1 MPRRKRGRRGQGRVY
16 KRGRV
21 YWIAFHLDDGTR
33 WRQSADTENPKEAET
48 LLHRRLTERA
58 EGRLPTRTQ
67 DEASAPLVAAPETAE
82 PTFEEARDV
91 FYADMRTKGCRS
103 FADAKRR
110 VEKHLARAFAGRLMD
125 SITPTDIRRY
135 QAMRLDEG
143 ATNGGV
149 RREMA
154 ALKRMFRLLLH
165 DERLSKVPNIPMP
178 SEGKPRQGFFERE
191 ELDRLLPHLPDWLR
205 PPVAFAYHLG
215 WRMRSEVF
223 SLQWRQVDL
232 VTGTVRLE
240 PGQTKS
246 GKGRLVY
253 LWDEPRAL
261 IEQQWHEHRELFPDC
276 PFVFHRY
283 GSQIRQPL
291 ESWRK
296 ACNAAGLSGKL
307 MHDFRRTA
315 ARNLLRDG
323 VDQSTAM
330 QILGHETAEVFRRY
344 AIKDERVLREAAER
358 LSQAANRRAKAQLG
372 HTDPIQRGSEQG
384 DKTLTH

>member
-1 MPRRKRGRRGQGRVY
+1 VRRRRRGRRGQGTVY
-16 KRGRV
+16 RRGPV
-21 YWIAFHLDDGTR
+21 YWIEFPVPGRSR
-33 WRQSADTENPKEAET
+33 WKESAQTEDKAAAEI
-48 LLHRRLTERA
+48 LLRKRLVERDSGA
-58 EGRLPTRTQ
+58 LPDRNG
-67 DEASAPLVAAPETAE
+67 SVVPAAHPNTPEST

-103 FADAKRR
+103 FEDAKRR
-110 VEKHLARAFAGRLMD
+110 VEKHLARMFAGRLMD
-125 SITPTDIRRY
+125 SISPTDIRRY

-178 SEGKPRQGFFERE
+178 AEGKPRQGFFERE
-191 ELDRLLPHLPDWLR
+191 DLDRLLPYLPSWLR
-205 PPVAFAYHLG
+205 PPVVFAYNLG

-223 SLQWRQVDL
+223 SIEWRQVDL
-232 VTGTVRLE
+232 VHGTVRLE

-253 LWDEPRAL
+253 LWDEPRAVV
-261 IEQQWHEHRELFPDC
+261 EQQWHEHRELFPDC

-296 ACNAAGLSGKL
+296 ACNAAGLPGRL

-344 AIKDERVLREAAER
+344 AIKDERVLREAAEK
-358 LSQAANRRAKAQLG
+358 LSRAANQRSKPQVSRNAAPGNDTQP
-372 HTDPIQRGSEQG
+372 TDS
-384 DKTLTH
+384 TLTH

>member
-1 MPRRKRGRRGQGRVY
+1 VL
-16 KRGRV
+16 
-21 YWIAFHLDDGTR
+21 WIAFHLDDGTR
-33 WRQSADTENPKEAET
+33 WRESANTENRREAEA
-48 LLHRRLTERA
+48 LLHKRLTERN
-58 EGRLPTRTQ
+58 ENRLPSRHEPDPAPAPAVQ
-67 DEASAPLVAAPETAE
+67 DEPGE

-91 FYADMRTKGCRS
+91 FYADMRTKDCRS

-110 VEKHLARAFAGRLMD
+110 VEKHLARGFAGRLMD

-165 DERLSKVPNIPMP
+165 DERLGKVPNIPMP
-178 SEGKPRQGFFERE
+178 SEGKPRQGFFERDE
-191 ELDRLLPHLPDWLR
+191 VDRLLPHLPDWLR

-215 WRMRSEVF
+215 WRMKSEVF
-223 SLQWRQVDL
+223 PLQWRQVDL
-232 VTGTVRLE
+232 VNGTVRLE

-253 LWDEPRAL
+253 LWDEPRAV

-372 HTDPIQRGSEQG
+372 HSDPIQRGPEQG